1 MADDASP
8 DDLKRMTLSR
18 VTLTGLER
26 TRMTG
31 RPEDN
36 ARMLRE
42 EIAII
47 EGFIAKYPTRTDTL
61 GVVIERYR
69 ALLRT
74 VMH

>member
-1 MADDASP
+1 MADAFP

-26 TRMTG
+26 AGMTG

-36 ARMLRE
+36 ARMIRE
-42 EIAII
+42 EIAIL
-47 EGFIAKYPTRTDTL
+47 EGFIAKYPTRADTL
-61 GVVIERYR
+61 GVVIDRYR
-69 ALLRT
+69 ALLST